1 MKKSWL
7 LKGILRYKAKLMVA
21 LIFIILDGIATFL
34 FPTFISEIVD
44 IAVPYKDIRYL
55 IENVLGLLLVSI
67 LSILS
72 GISVDYLFYNIS
84 NNFVFD
90 VKKQMI
96 SEAFTYNG
104 LKIQK
109 RKSKLMTC
117 MVEDAYMI
125 EIIAS
130 RLLASTLLDIV
141 TLGIM
146 IYIMVKINVC
156 ILIFICVVYPFLLYM
171 QFLLNRKIK
180 QANSELMEK
189 SDESNA
195 VLTEFI
201 QYIYQYIAN
210 NGQRYFQN
218 RFFGVE
224 EQVKDKKIEICM
236 LKTYNSYI
244 PQFVNAIAFA
254 LIVGYCAYKVIYG
267 EISIGELTII
277 IMYIRQISTSFIR
290 IVMAISEFQRIG
302 ISVRRINEVMN
313 EEDE

>member
-7 LKGILRYKAKLMVA
+7 LKGILRYKTKLMVA

-72 GISVDYLFYNIS
+72 GISVDYLFYHIS

-96 SEAFTYNG
+96 LEAFTYNG
-104 LKIQK
+104 LKVQN

-146 IYIMVKINVC
+146 IYIMVKINVS
-156 ILIFICVVYPFLLYM
+156 ILIFICIAYPFLLYM

-189 SDESNA
+189 SDESNSL
-195 VLTEFI
+195 LTEFI

-244 PQFVNAIAFA
+244 SQFVNAIAFA

-290 IVMAISEFQRIG
+290 IVMAISEFQRIE

>member
-7 LKGILRYKAKLMVA
+7 LKGILRYKTKLMVA
-21 LIFIILDGIATFL
+21 LIYIILDGIATFL

-104 LKIQK
+104 FKVQN

-130 RLLASTLLDIV
+130 RLLASTLLDMV

-146 IYIMVKINVC
+146 IYIMVKINVS
-156 ILIFICVVYPFLLYM
+156 ILIFIGVAYPFLLYM

-180 QANSELMEK
+180 QANSELMKK
-189 SDESNA
+189 SDESNSL
-195 VLTEFI
+195 LTEFI